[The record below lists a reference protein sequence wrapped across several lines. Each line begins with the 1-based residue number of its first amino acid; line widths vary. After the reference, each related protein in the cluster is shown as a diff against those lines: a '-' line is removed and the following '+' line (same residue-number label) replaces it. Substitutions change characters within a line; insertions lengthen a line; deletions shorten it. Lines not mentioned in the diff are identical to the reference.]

1 MRLQFIAIVGYAGVL
16 PTVSLLL
23 IFVFRRSRQP
33 RLFKSNA
40 ERGSGV
46 A

>member
-23 IFVFRRSRQP
+23 MLLFRRTRT
-33 RLFKSNA
+33 
-40 ERGSGV
+40 
-46 A
+46 